1 MCSLLVRRQALSDVG
16 GSDENFTSM
25 FEDQVL
31 LARMYL
37 TQTIVLSG
45 ARTAYYRQHDGSTT
59 TAAIRRGDYQRGG
72 PSRTRKAFLTWVQQQ
87 PQLQGPDADPDL
99 RDALAAALV
108 RFDKRQSRSRRRAAK
123 LSRALLPARVRHR
136 IHTALQRTPPPGAVR
151 MGSLRRVTPLSPD
164 FGFDRG
170 QPVDRFYIETFLAS
184 NAELIAGRV
193 LEVGDPE
200 YTQRFGGDRVT
211 QADVLN
217 VEPGNPVTTFVGDL
231 ADAPA
236 LPDDAFDCVVLTQTL
251 HLIFDMQAAVRT
263 LHRIL
268 KPGGTLLLTVPGI
281 SQISNDQWARTW
293 YWSLTPQAADRL
305 ISDVFGADQTE
316 VSSYGNVLSSV
327 AFLHGMASEEL
338 RESELSVRDVSYPLV
353 VTVRAVRS
361 G

>member
-1 MCSLLVRRQALSDVG
+1 
-16 GSDENFTSM
+16 
-25 FEDQVL
+25 
-31 LARMYL
+31 
-37 TQTIVLSG
+37 
-45 ARTAYYRQHDGSTT
+45 
-59 TAAIRRGDYQRGG
+59 
-72 PSRTRKAFLTWVQQQ
+72 
-87 PQLQGPDADPDL
+87 
-99 RDALAAALV
+99 
-108 RFDKRQSRSRRRAAK
+108 
-123 LSRALLPARVRHR
+123 
-136 IHTALQRTPPPGAVR
+136 

-361 G
+361 E